1 MTANAGYH
9 AYATGDVLTA
19 AQVQYNLQNQTTM
32 YFASASARTTALTGV
47 IVEGMVSYIPANGIE
62 YYNGS
67 AWVSISQAVT
77 ALTTKGDLLTYSTQ
91 DTRLPVG
98 SDGQTL
104 VANSAA
110 TTGLQWASTPSA
122 SNPVLNSAM
131 QVWQRGTSFSIA
143 ASTGAGSTTFSADRW
158 QTATNA
164 NQAITISR
172 QATGDTTNLPNIQ
185 YCLRYQRNSGQTG
198 TGSLNFSQNF
208 ETVNTISFAGKTI
221 TYSFYARAGANYSP
235 TSSALIGIVYTGTG
249 TDQNVFSGYTGNAY
263 NLTTATLTTTWQ
275 RFSVTM
281 AIPSTATEMAPGFQ
295 YNPTGTAGTNDYY
308 EVTGVQIDVGSV
320 ALPFRT
326 YAATIQG
333 ELAACQ
339 RYYYRNTATGT
350 YTRFGM
356 GQVASTTNVY
366 GLVTFPVT
374 MRTKPLALEQSGTAA
389 NYGVTNVTSGVVACS
404 STPAFDQANVQGGSV
419 VFVVASGLVAGNAS
433 QLLDN
438 NSSTAY
444 LGWSAEL

>member
-47 IVEGMVSYIPANGIE
+47 LVEGMVSYIPTNGIE

-131 QVWQRGTSFSIA
+131 QVWQRGTSIALA
-143 ASTGAGSTTFSADRW
+143 ASTTYTSGYTADRW
-158 QTATNA
+158 QTQTNA
-164 NQAITISR
+164 NQACTISR
-172 QATGDTTNLPNIQ
+172 QATGDTTNLPSIQ
-185 YCLRYQRNSGQTG
+185 YNLRYQRNSGQTG
-198 TGSLNFSQNF
+198 TSLLTIMQNF
-208 ETVNTISFAGKTI
+208 ESINSVPFAGKTV
-221 TYSFYARAGANYSP
+221 TFSFYARAGANYSP
-235 TSSALIGIVYTGTG
+235 TSSALPVVLWTGTG
-249 TDQNVFSGYTGNAY
+249 TDQNVFGALTGQAA
-263 NLTTATLTTTWQ
+263 TISQTATLTTTWQ
-275 RFSVTM
+275 RFQYSATLPTNTSQISV
-281 AIPSTATEMAPGFQ
+281 GFQ
-295 YNPTGTAGTNDYY
+295 MTPTGTAGAADYF
-308 EVTGVQIDVGSV
+308 EITGVQLDIGSV

-326 YAATIQG
+326 YAGTIQS

-339 RYYYRNTATGT
+339 RYFNLIASGVQQTAGPCYGYSSARTDGTFTYPAMRTSPTLTITTGT
-350 YTRFGM
+350 GYYTNGGAGGGSFSTFTALYTTTQNTNWYSGTT
-356 GQVASTTNVY
+356 STTIGY
-366 GLVTFPVT
+366 GGFL
-374 MRTKPLALEQSGTAA
+374 
-389 NYGVTNVTSGVVACS
+389 YTN
-404 STPAFDQANVQGGSV
+404 
-419 VFVVASGLVAGNAS
+419 NAS
-433 QLLDN
+433 ASIAL
-438 NSSTAY
+438 
-444 LGWSAEL
+444 SAEL